1 MEKKINKDTAYLGSN
16 ATAAWADA
24 EKLEKDTKIN
34 IPSEEAVKDAK
45 EWIEENEK

>member
-1 MEKKINKDTAYLGSN
+1 MDKKINKDTAYLGSN

-24 EKLEKDTKIN
+24 ESEEKDTKIN